1 MQTLEP
7 LSNAIT
13 VYEDLRL
20 WNCGCEL
27 LRLCLR
33 RYFSELVYL
42 SSVCCRFDLCIFSFL
57 CLRLPLYLSAVDPST
72 ALRSGPVA
80 FLQPR
85 QSNSLTPRTF

>member
-7 LSNAIT
+7 LSNAMT

-57 CLRLPLYLSAVDPST
+57 CLRLPLYLSAVDPSVQ
-72 ALRSGPVA
+72 AL
-80 FLQPR
+80 
-85 QSNSLTPRTF
+85 